1 MTVRITDDGTVA
13 AAIAKW
19 KGDPKYAP
27 GQIVDG
33 KVICGGKKR
42 KSPDP
47 CAAPPIK
54 GGTRCTR
61 HGGSAPHVQAKAKE
75 RIIEENARGILG
87 RIDPTAPR
95 EHPVE
100 TLLNLIR
107 SKNAEVQWLRARVQ
121 SFTEEELV
129 WGLTSHREGLG
140 AEGPIDVT
148 EHRAE
153 QNIWWKLL
161 REAEN
166 QLANW
171 ITMALKSGVEERK
184 VRLAESQGTAVAG
197 VIRKVLDGLNLT
209 PEQTA
214 LIGTLV
220 PNALRELTGDTA

>member
-1 MTVRITDDGTVA
+1 MARVTDDGTVA
-13 AAIAKW
+13 AVVAKW
-19 KGDPKYAP
+19 KGDPQYAP

-33 KVICGGKKR
+33 KVICGGKKK

-87 RIDPTAPR
+87 RIDPAAPR

-121 SFTEEELV
+121 SFTEDELV
-129 WGLTSHREGLG
+129 WGLTEHKTGVSV
-140 AEGPIDVT
+140 EGPVDVET
-148 EHRAE
+148 YKAE
-153 QNIWWKLL
+153 VNVWYRLL

-171 ITMALKSGVEERK
+171 ITSALRSGVEERK
-184 VRLAESQGTAVAG
+184 VRLAESQGMAVAG

-209 PEQTA
+209 PDQVA
-214 LIGTLV
+214 MVPTLV
-220 PNALRELTGDTA
+220 PNALRELTGELA